1 VRYGLSLMCA
11 SGYSLAVKGY
21 WLNHKFNFSSF
32 DTRASHAKLLLMWTA
47 TRMLSR
53 LLILNLFGI
62 TILQSLAMALSK
74 SSFSVED
81 NDTGNKPL
89 KAAFKKSVSQVKSF
103 ESFVQPS
110 ICLSMTIKCVVL
122 VAFCFCLRFLHDC

>member
-1 VRYGLSLMCA
+1 VFTARYVLSLMCTT
-11 SGYSLAVKGY
+11 GYSLSVKGY

-32 DTRASHAKLLLMWTA
+32 DTRASHAKLFLMWI

-62 TILQSLAMALSK
+62 TILQSVSTALSK

-81 NDTGNKPL
+81 NDIGNKPL
-89 KAAFKKSVSQVKSF
+89 RLLLRSQCPRSG
-103 ESFVQPS
+103 QLN
-110 ICLSMTIKCVVL
+110 LSYSLQYVC
-122 VAFCFCLRFLHDC
+122 R